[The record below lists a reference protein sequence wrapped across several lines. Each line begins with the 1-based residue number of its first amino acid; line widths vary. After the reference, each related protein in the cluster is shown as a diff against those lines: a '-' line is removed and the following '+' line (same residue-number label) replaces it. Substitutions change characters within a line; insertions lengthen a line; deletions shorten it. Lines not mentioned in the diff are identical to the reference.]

1 MSSYD
6 KNKNKIRL
14 WFYMNKDKEIKI
26 VYWRDIPAQIL
37 IGRGRSAKKIIL
49 SEKFEKT
56 IDICAMKTDSK
67 DMESYLKYWRKS
79 NPLNYNGEAYK
90 AAETEAKKIELFY
103 SKDKLRSIIDNNGW
117 NKKEV

>member
-1 MSSYD
+1 MD
-6 KNKNKIRL
+6 KNK
-14 WFYMNKDKEIKI
+14 EIKF

-37 IGRGRSAKKIIL
+37 IGRGRSARKIIL

-56 IDICAMKTDSK
+56 IDICAMKTNSK

-79 NPLNYNGEAYK
+79 DPISYSGEANE
-90 AAETEAKKIELFY
+90 AAKIEAEKIENIY
-103 SKDKLRSIIDNNGW
+103 DKARLKSLIDNDGW